1 MIRIMSRL
9 AALFGL
15 ALMLAASAQ
24 AQQAAPR
31 AAPGA
36 AAGPTQNHLELAR
49 QLAAMLG
56 IPELFDGVARELPDQ
71 LRKNTVTRPELAKDL
86 EQVLEALK
94 PELNQQRQQ
103 MINTAARVYASR
115 LTEAELK
122 EIVGFFNTP
131 AGKKYTEVTPL
142 ILDDVAT
149 ETTRWAERMSDYLM
163 TRVRAEMG
171 KRGHQM

>member
-15 ALMLAASAQ
+15 ALMLATSAQ
-24 AQQAAPR
+24 AQQATPR
-31 AAPGA
+31 PGPGA
-36 AAGPTQNHLELAR
+36 AVPTQNHLELAR
-49 QLAAMLG
+49 QLGAMLG
-56 IPELFDGVARELPDQ
+56 IPELFDGVARELPEQ
-71 LRKNTVTRPELAKDL
+71 IRKSTVTRPELTKDL

-94 PELNQQRQQ
+94 PELNQQRLQ
-103 MINTAARVYASR
+103 MLNTASRLYASR

-149 ETTRWAERMSDYLM
+149 ETTRWAERMSDYLT